1 MIGVHKA
8 FSNVYKKCTCIKRAA
23 RLSRGK
29 RLLEE
34 PSHNNKTS
42 LSERRCEELAEILL
56 P

>member
-1 MIGVHKA
+1 MFGVCKA
-8 FSNVYKKCTCIKRAA
+8 FSNVYKKCIKRTA

-29 RLLEE
+29 RLLEN

-42 LSERRCEELAEILL
+42 LSERRCEDLAEMLL